1 MKVVRKSFKTA
12 PALFRVLVKHQKL
25 PERFFKKVD
34 SSVTIFE
41 IRLLIEQRQQL
52 KLEPQKRN
60 FIRTIDSNQ
69 GIIKSLCKAYY
80 SGPEDQKDAFQ
91 DIVLQLWKSFETFR
105 GESEISTWIYRVSL
119 NTLLTKVKKEK
130 MKITTESI
138 GASELFVPVA
148 MADGDIELLNIV
160 IQSLKD
166 LDKAIVIL
174 YLEGYKNKEISEIL
188 NLTPTNVSTRLNRVR
203 AELKVKFKNQPY
215 EFRQP

>member
-1 MKVVRKSFKTA
+1 
-12 PALFRVLVKHQKL
+12 
-25 PERFFKKVD
+25 
-34 SSVTIFE
+34 
-41 IRLLIEQRQQL
+41 
-52 KLEPQKRN
+52 LEPQKRN
-60 FIRTIDSNQ
+60 FIRIVDSNQ

-80 SGPEDQKDAFQ
+80 ISPDDQKDAFQ

-119 NTLLTKVKKEK
+119 NTILTKVRKEK
-130 MKITTESI
+130 NKIATESI
-138 GASELFVPVA
+138 GISELSISTA

-166 LDKAIVIL
+166 MDKAIVIL
-174 YLEGYKNKEISEIL
+174 YLEGHKNKEISQIL

-203 AELKVKFKNQPY
+203 AELKAKFKDQHY